1 MNFEKYIRKSGC
13 HIGVQTNF
21 GENKMFV
28 FKDMYIIMIAN
39 NFESRRLYRMIEKGE
54 VWYVNITESNYTV
67 SGRAFR

>member
-54 VWYVNITESNYTV
+54 V
-67 SGRAFR
+67 

>member
-39 NFESRRLYRMIEKGE
+39 NFESRRLYRMIGKGE

>member
-39 NFESRRLYRMIEKGE
+39 NFESRRHYRMIEKGE
-54 VWYVNITESNYTV
+54 VRYVNTTESNYTV